1 MRSRRLEVVGEREN
15 GRARGRHAPSPLAC
29 LLLAR
34 ALFLVPTTSKRLLRR
49 LGNSKR
55 SFGNSLRP
63 LRARDKDIDAA
74 SQTLLT
80 EVKLHLR
87 RRLSDLD
94 VNHYT

>member
-1 MRSRRLEVVGEREN
+1 MRNRRLEVVGEREN
-15 GRARGRHAPSPLAC
+15 GRARGRHASSPLTC

-34 ALFLVPTTSKRLLRR
+34 TFFLVPSTSKRLLRR

-55 SFGNSLRP
+55 TSGNSLSP
-63 LRARDKDIDAA
+63 LGDQDKDIGGA
-74 SQTLLT
+74 SQI
-80 EVKLHLR
+80 